1 MDRLEI
7 SHTYLYIHYVTMCEI
22 SSESLLQKKSYK
34 MHCISHRQ
42 FKVGE
47 GDTHNVL
54 PAAWIDLK
62 FHTHICISTM
72 SLCVKFQ
79 VNPFCRKKVIKC
91 IGFPIDIY
99 SANTN
104 PHNFL
109 PAAWID
115 LKFHTHICIS
125 TMSLCVKFQVN
136 PFCRKK
142 VIKCIGFPIG
152 NYHSQCKRGGA

>member
-1 MDRLEI
+1 ME
-7 SHTYLYIHYVTMCEI
+7 
-22 SSESLLQKKSYK
+22 
-34 MHCISHRQ
+34 
-42 FKVGE
+42 FG
-47 GDTHNVL
+47 
-54 PAAWIDLK
+54 
-62 FHTHICISTM
+62 THIYRY
-72 SLCVKFQ
+72 SLYMHAKFQ
-79 VNPFCRKKVIKC
+79 ENPIYRSQVMQC

-104 PHNFL
+104 PHNFF

-152 NYHSQCKRGGA
+152 NLKGGRGTLITFELLHGFTWNFTHIFLYAACEYV